1 MARGGGWAYGLFAVY
16 VAGVGQMQHGC
27 VAVFDLD
34 GVLLRTNL
42 IKYSA
47 MLSLFSEYPEQ
58 QKSIS
63 AYILARGGVPR
74 RDKLFGLL
82 HDLLGVEPSAA
93 MLADYLER
101 YARALEHALAM
112 APLVEGVDGFL
123 QQDGYTFYVSSSA
136 PEAEVY
142 QQLQRRNLLTY
153 FAAIYGSTTPKAA
166 ALHTI
171 RAANPG
177 KPLVFF
183 GDAIGDWDAA
193 QKAGVAFIAV
203 VNECDNFGDHP
214 VIKLSSFT
222 TIAQVEA
229 CIQRALA
236 ED

>member
-1 MARGGGWAYGLFAVY
+1 MKYS
-16 VAGVGQMQHGC
+16 C

-34 GVLLRTNL
+34 GVILKTNL

-47 MLSLFSEYPEQ
+47 MLSLFADYREQ
-58 QKSIS
+58 QSRIS
-63 AYILARGGVPR
+63 EYILARGGVPR

-82 HDLLGVEPSAA
+82 HDLLGVEPSTA
-93 MLADYLER
+93 MLANYLER
-101 YARALEHALAM
+101 YARALEYELAI
-112 APLVEGVDGFL
+112 APIVEGVDGFL
-123 QQDGYTFYVSSSA
+123 RQDGYTFYVSSSA
-136 PEAEVY
+136 PEQEVY

-153 FAAIYGSTTPKAA
+153 FAALYGSTTPKAV
-166 ALHTI
+166 ALRTI

-193 QKAGVAFIAV
+193 QEAGVAFIAV
-203 VNECDNFGDHP
+203 VNERDNFGDHP
-214 VIKLSSFT
+214 VIKLPSFT
-222 TIAQVEA
+222 TIAQVEV